1 MFSKVF
7 TNEGQ
12 LYKETPLVL
21 EGPYVFYEH
30 EGETHLT
37 KPGKVYVEPWHP
49 EFNYYVQN
57 YDTAILGTI
66 LSVGVQQ
73 NGDVEIYFDNPAKM
87 TAIATH
93 YSLVKPFANQALKF
107 KNESLM
113 SIRFNASK
121 VAYMYKGYTTKDED
135 NKTPVATMYIDELD
149 DTLWVHHEYDEG
161 TFGGV
166 KKHMSMEKNTSAVVE
181 TKPGSDED
189 GKLYID
195 GVLYYADDYEYV
207 PHNGYTNTT
216 VQGDPWTHSNVPKLH
231 G

>member
-7 TNEGQ
+7 TNGGQ
-12 LYKETPLVL
+12 LYKETPLVI
-21 EGPYVFYEH
+21 EKPYVFYEH
-30 EGETHLT
+30 EGETYLT

-66 LSVGVQQ
+66 VVVGVQQ
-73 NGDVEIYFDNPAKM
+73 NGDVEIYFDNPDQM

-121 VAYMYKGYTTKDED
+121 VAYMYKGYTTKNED

-149 DTLWVHHEYDEG
+149 DTVWIMHEEIEG
-161 TFGGV
+161 EVGRSI
-166 KKHMSMEKNTSAVVE
+166 KHMAMEKDTTAVVT
-181 TKPGSDED
+181 TKPGTEEN

-195 GVLYYADDYEYV
+195 GVLYYAADYDYV
-207 PHNGYTNTT
+207 PHNGYANTT
-216 VQGDPWTHSNVPKLH
+216 VQGDPWVNSNVTKLH
-231 G
+231 E